1 MPILMPDFPI
11 INNNIYIIIN
21 NKIFSKMD
29 GLKTNCLSV
38 YCVIKDYRHSKQINS
53 LFLKSIT

>member
-1 MPILMPDFPI
+1 MPILMPDFHI

-29 GLKTNCLSV
+29 GLK
-38 YCVIKDYRHSKQINS
+38 
-53 LFLKSIT
+53 

>member
-1 MPILMPDFPI
+1 MPILMPDFYI

-29 GLKTNCLSV
+29 GLK
-38 YCVIKDYRHSKQINS
+38 
-53 LFLKSIT
+53 